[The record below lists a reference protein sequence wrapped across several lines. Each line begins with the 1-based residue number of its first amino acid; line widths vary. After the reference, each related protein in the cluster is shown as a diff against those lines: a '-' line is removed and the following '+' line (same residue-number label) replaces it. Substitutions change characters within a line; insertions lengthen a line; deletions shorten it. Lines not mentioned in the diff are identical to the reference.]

1 MRYINVFDLKKKE
14 DTMLRLFT
22 AERYDLER
30 FENHMNF
37 ALEFIQ
43 EHGGKIIDV
52 DISRG
57 TTSYGGTSY
66 FGTITYHGDFLVTIS
81 VEEHPED
88 KNEATRN

>member
-1 MRYINVFDLKKKE
+1 MRYINVFDLEKKE

-22 AERYDLER
+22 AVRYDLER

-57 TTSYGGTSY
+57 TSSHDVTSY

-81 VEEHPED
+81 VEEHPEE